1 MTPQLLQAIKLLQ
14 LSNLELAAFVEQE
27 LEKNPL
33 LERSDE
39 TPAAVAGE
47 EPVSSK
53 QDDFVAE
60 SEDFGEAPE
69 DSRDGDWANENLQ
82 TSQSGLEEGLGTEV
96 ENTFDAVAAQIGAFH
111 VFARLGNK
119 PRRMMGLLHDTRVAG
134 WSWSGEDKAL
144 NPQIRQ
150 SIREF
155 GAVYPN
161 FYAALAAL
169 EKEG

>member
-1 MTPQLLQAIKLLQ
+1 MKIVLTGIAATPYSREYI
-14 LSNLELAAFVEQE
+14 SNAAATLRKSGHEVFVPHEATWTPPE
-27 LEKNPL
+27 N
-33 LERSDE
+33 
-39 TPAAVAGE
+39 PAAENGY
-47 EPVSSK
+47 
-53 QDDFVAE
+53 DF
-60 SEDFGEAPE
+60 EATYSALS
-69 DSRDGDWANENLQ
+69 DADLLMAILDGYTVD
-82 TSQSGLEEGLGTEV
+82 
-96 ENTFDAVAAQIGAFH
+96 DAVAAQIGAFH